1 MKTNNKK
8 QNSGGFLSAIAA
20 LFKGGA
26 AAGSGVSGA
35 AATGG
40 IFASNAGIF
49 GLLLGG
55 ATIAA
60 GVGFGYQF
68 INNGNTTDTA
78 SASSIFQNSYFEEEA
93 AKAGAERSNSQ
104 DRRAHV
110 NSSIGMFSEQAKKSG
125 LGFEVQEE
133 QQENSP
139 AEENSYSDSSAYGS
153 AGASAA
159 DYSASAA
166 SSSSPRG
173 NRLTSKGM
181 GSFGGGGA
189 SATSSSVPRMK
200 SMGGLS
206 GGVNSKFA
214 SMRSAA
220 LAENSGSAT
229 AMASAKKA
237 SISKGRSVSARG
249 RRSTARS
256 QAMFANAMGNKAAYS
271 SSAAGARTSA
281 QAAFTG
287 ETTGEGDVAEGVL
300 EGAGLG
306 GAGMSMGNALKANDP
321 NNTNSIKN
329 VPQPSAASNSSPW
342 KDLEKAL
349 LITLA
354 AATVLLITGS
364 ILASQAAKAVHPAQ
378 KAPLLM
384 ATAIIA
390 GIVCAAAAAIVVMAG
405 ILIGKHKQTGMGITY
420 IIAGAFLG
428 FKGGKLMAEAI
439 SGYKDAK
446 AASYDKDPEYQ
457 QSKAE
462 LDEKLKNKEI
472 SQKEYDKKLSEAQ
485 DKSWDKTKTDYKD
498 AKKGVSDAK
507 KDLNN
512 AQHDA
517 DKVRSND
524 QKEINDKY
532 KQDRKDGIDR
542 STAKDNKAEQEN
554 LADIKHDSDQGVQDA
569 KDNLKAKQDAYDAE
583 VNKYKPEDPKP
594 ETVSETHEYT
604 YNKDGSVKTDTVTK
618 TVKAT
623 PEPPKPTFG
632 QQMAET
638 LTDTVDQM
646 GTQKITEGLTQG
658 FTDVVSDDGGASGDD
673 SGN

>member
-40 IFASNAGIF
+40 IFASNVGIL

-60 GVGFGYQF
+60 GAGAVYHFA
-68 INNGNTTDTA
+68 GNATNTA
-78 SASSIFQNSYFEEEA
+78 SNTPAIFQNSYFEEEA
-93 AKAGAERSNSQ
+93 AKAGAERASTQ
-104 DRRAHV
+104 DRYAKV
-110 NSSIGMFSEQAKKSG
+110 NSSIGMFSEQARKSG

-133 QQENSP
+133 QQQENSQ
-139 AEENSYSDSSAYGS
+139 AEDNSYSDASSYS
-153 AGASAA
+153 SSGAPV

-166 SSSSPRG
+166 SSASPKG
-173 NRLTSKGM
+173 NRLTSKSM
-181 GSFGGGGA
+181 GSFSGGGSSSTG
-189 SATSSSVPRMK
+189 SSVPRMK

-214 SMRSAA
+214 SMKSAA
-220 LAENSGSAT
+220 LAESRGSAT

-249 RRSTARS
+249 RRSSAHS
-256 QAMFANAMGNKAAYS
+256 QAMFANAMGSKAAYS

-287 ETTGEGDVAEGVL
+287 ETTGTGDVAEGVL

-306 GAGMSMGNALKANDP
+306 GAGLSMGDGLKANNP
-321 NNTNSIKN
+321 GNVNNVKN
-329 VPQPSAASNSSPW
+329 IPQPSGASNASPW

-390 GIVCAAAAAIVVMAG
+390 GIVCAAAIAICVMAG

-420 IIAGAFLG
+420 LIAGAFLG
-428 FKGGKLMAEAI
+428 LKGGKLMAEAI

-457 QSKAE
+457 NAKAE
-462 LDEKLKNKEI
+462 LDEKLNKGEIDQKQYDKQLGEAKDKSWENTKKDYKTAKDNMSDSKKDLKSAEKTHNQEQKQIDKRYNEDTTKNGVEEKTAADNRAEQKGI
-472 SQKEYDKKLSEAQ
+472 SDKKLSEA
-485 DKSWDKTKTDYKD
+485 KANY
-498 AKKGVSDAK
+498 
-507 KDLNN
+507 
-512 AQHDA
+512 
-517 DKVRSND
+517 
-524 QKEINDKY
+524 E
-532 KQDRKDGIDR
+532 
-542 STAKDNKAEQEN
+542 DNKA
-554 LADIKHDSDQGVQDA
+554 
-569 KDNLKAKQDAYDAE
+569 AYEKE
-583 VNKYKPEDPKP
+583 VNQYKPEDPKP

-604 YNKDGSVKTDTVTK
+604 YNEDGTVKTDTVTK

-632 QQMAET
+632 QQMAKTVTES
-638 LTDTVDQM
+638 VDQI
-646 GTQKITEGLTQG
+646 GQQKITEGLTQG
-658 FTDVVSDDGGASGDD
+658 VTDVMSDDGGGDAD
-673 SGN
+673 SED

>member
-40 IFASNAGIF
+40 IFASNAGIL

-60 GVGFGYQF
+60 GAGAVYHFA
-68 INNGNTTDTA
+68 GNATNTA
-78 SASSIFQNSYFEEEA
+78 SNTPAIFQNSYFEEEA
-93 AKAGAERSNSQ
+93 AKAGAERSSSQ
-104 DRRAHV
+104 DRHATV
-110 NSSIGMFSEQAKKSG
+110 NSSIGMFSEQARKSG

-133 QQENSP
+133 QQQENSK
-139 AEENSYSDSSAYGS
+139 AEDNSYSDASSYS
-153 AGASAA
+153 SSGAPV

-166 SSSSPRG
+166 SSASPKG
-173 NRLTSKGM
+173 NRLTSKSM
-181 GSFGGGGA
+181 GSFSGGGSSSTG
-189 SATSSSVPRMK
+189 SSVPRMK

-214 SMRSAA
+214 SMKSAA
-220 LAENSGSAT
+220 LAESRGSAT

-249 RRSTARS
+249 RRSTAHS
-256 QAMFANAMGNKAAYS
+256 QAMFANAMGSKAAYS

-287 ETTGEGDVAEGVL
+287 ETTGTGDVAEGVL

-306 GAGMSMGNALKANDP
+306 GAGLSMGDGLKANNP
-321 NNTNSIKN
+321 GNVNNVKN
-329 VPQPSAASNSSPW
+329 IPQPSGASNASPW

-390 GIVCAAAAAIVVMAG
+390 GIVCAAAVAICVMAG
-405 ILIGKHKQTGMGITY
+405 FLIGKHKQTGMGITY

-428 FKGGKLMAEAI
+428 LKGGKLMAEAI

-446 AASYDKDPEYQ
+446 ADSYDKDPEYQ
-457 QSKAE
+457 AKKEALDKQLAEGKDKDGKPYTKEQYDKDLKAE
-462 LDEKLKNKEI
+462 
-472 SQKEYDKKLSEAQ
+472 QK
-485 DKSWDKTKTDYKD
+485 KSWDTTKQNYKD
-498 AKKGVSDAK
+498 AKAGGRPNGPDGKTAKEIHAQEQKDIKNGYNDENSDYYKDKTARDTKLENSNNDYKEAK
-507 KDLNN
+507 K
-512 AQHDA
+512 
-517 DKVRSND
+517 
-524 QKEINDKY
+524 
-532 KQDRKDGIDR
+532 
-542 STAKDNKAEQEN
+542 TAYEE
-554 LADIKHDSDQGVQDA
+554 
-569 KDNLKAKQDAYDAE
+569 E
-583 VNKYKPEDPKP
+583 VNKYKPEEPKP
-594 ETVSETHEYT
+594 ETVTETHEYT
-604 YNKDGSVKTDTVTK
+604 YNDDGTVKTDTVTK

-632 QQMAET
+632 QEMAKT
-638 LTDTVDQM
+638 LTETADQM
-646 GTQKITEGLTQG
+646 GTQKITEGLSQG
-658 FTDVVSDDGGASGDD
+658 LEDVMSDDGGGDAGSED
-673 SGN
+673 

>member
-40 IFASNAGIF
+40 IFASNAGIL

-60 GVGFGYQF
+60 GAGAVYHFA
-68 INNGNTTDTA
+68 GNATNTA
-78 SASSIFQNSYFEEEA
+78 SNTPAIFQNSYFEEEA
-93 AKAGAERSNSQ
+93 AKAGAERASTQ
-104 DRRAHV
+104 DRYAKV
-110 NSSIGMFSEQAKKSG
+110 NSSIGMFSEQARKSG

-133 QQENSP
+133 QHQENSQ
-139 AEENSYSDSSAYGS
+139 AEDNSYSDASSYGS
-153 AGASAA
+153 SGAPV

-166 SSSSPRG
+166 SSASPKG
-173 NRLTSKGM
+173 NRLTSKSM
-181 GSFGGGGA
+181 GSFSGGGSSSTG
-189 SATSSSVPRMK
+189 SSVPRMK

-214 SMRSAA
+214 SMKSAA
-220 LAENSGSAT
+220 LAESRGSAT

-249 RRSTARS
+249 RRSSAHS
-256 QAMFANAMGNKAAYS
+256 QAMFANAMGSKAAYS

-287 ETTGEGDVAEGVL
+287 ETTGTGDVAEGVL

-306 GAGMSMGNALKANDP
+306 GAGLSMGDGLKANNP
-321 NNTNSIKN
+321 GNVNNVKN
-329 VPQPSAASNSSPW
+329 IPQPSGASNASPW

-390 GIVCAAAAAIVVMAG
+390 GIVCAAAIAICVMAG
-405 ILIGKHKQTGMGITY
+405 ILIGKHKQVGMGITY
-420 IIAGAFLG
+420 LIAGAFLG
-428 FKGGKLMAEAI
+428 LKGGKLMAEAI

-446 AASYDKDPEYQ
+446 ADSYDKDEEYL
-457 QSKAE
+457 KAKDDLDKKLNSE
-462 LDEKLKNKEI
+462 DPNEKIDQKTYDEKLKAEKE
-472 SQKEYDKKLSEAQ
+472 
-485 DKSWDKTKTDYKD
+485 KSWNRTKDNYKD
-498 AKKGVSDAK
+498 AKAGGKSTVNGEEHTARELHDQ
-507 KDLNN
+507 N
-512 AQHDA
+512 A
-517 DKVRSND
+517 
-524 QKEINDKY
+524 KEIKQQYKDGEIDKATRDTKLENNDKTFNEN
-532 KQDRKDGIDR
+532 KK
-542 STAKDNKAEQEN
+542 TAYEN
-554 LADIKHDSDQGVQDA
+554 
-569 KDNLKAKQDAYDAE
+569 E
-583 VNKYKPEDPKP
+583 VNKYKPEEPKP

-604 YNKDGSVKTDTVTK
+604 YNEDGTVKTDTVTK

-632 QQMAET
+632 QQMAKTVTES
-638 LTDTVDQM
+638 VDQI
-646 GTQKITEGLTQG
+646 GQQKITEGLTQG
-658 FTDVVSDDGGASGDD
+658 VTDVMSDDGGGDAD
-673 SGN
+673 SED

>member
-40 IFASNAGIF
+40 IFASNVGIF

-55 ATIAA
+55 ATIAT
-60 GVGFGYQF
+60 GVGLGYQL
-68 INNGNTTDTA
+68 INNTTTDTA

-104 DRRAHV
+104 DRHARV

-133 QQENSP
+133 QQENSS
-139 AEENSYSDSSAYGS
+139 AEENSYSDSSSYGS
-153 AGASAA
+153 AGASSA

-173 NRLTSKGM
+173 NRLTTKSM
-181 GSFGGGGA
+181 GSFSGGGT
-189 SATSSSVPRMK
+189 SATGSSVPRMK

-214 SMRSAA
+214 SMKSAA
-220 LAENSGSAT
+220 LAENSGSTT

-237 SISKGRSVSARG
+237 SVSKGRSVSARG
-249 RRSTARS
+249 RRSSAHS
-256 QAMFANAMGNKAAYS
+256 QAMFANAMGSKAAYS

-321 NNTNSIKN
+321 NSTNSIKN
-329 VPQPSAASNSSPW
+329 VPQPSAASNESPW

-354 AATVLLITGS
+354 AATVLLIAGS

-378 KAPLLM
+378 KAPLLI

-390 GIVCAAAAAIVVMAG
+390 GIVCAAAIAICVMAG
-405 ILIGKHKQTGMGITY
+405 VLINEHKQTGMGITY
-420 IIAGAFLG
+420 MIAGAFLG
-428 FKGGKLMAEAI
+428 LKGGKLMYEAI

-446 AASYDKDPEYQ
+446 ADSYDKDPDYQ
-457 QSKAE
+457 DAKAK
-462 LDEKLKNKEI
+462 LDEDLKEGKI
-472 SQKEYDKKLSEAQ
+472 TQKEYDQKLSEAK
-485 DKSWDKTKTDYKD
+485 DTSWEKTKADYKD

-542 STAKDNKAEQEN
+542 STAKDNKAEQEH
-554 LADIKHDSDQGVQDA
+554 LADMKHDSDQGVKDA
-569 KDNLKAKQDAYDAE
+569 KDNLKTKQEAYEAE

-594 ETVSETHEYT
+594 ETVTETHEYT

-618 TVKAT
+618 TIKAT

-638 LTDTVDQM
+638 LNSTVDQM
-646 GTQKITEGLTQG
+646 GTQKVIEGITQG
-658 FTDVVSDDGGASGDD
+658 VEDVTDEGGDE
-673 SGN
+673 

>member
-40 IFASNAGIF
+40 IFASNVGIL

-60 GVGFGYQF
+60 GAGAVYHFA
-68 INNGNTTDTA
+68 GNATNTA
-78 SASSIFQNSYFEEEA
+78 SNTPAIFQNSYFEEEA
-93 AKAGAERSNSQ
+93 AKAGAERSSSQ
-104 DRRAHV
+104 DRHATV
-110 NSSIGMFSEQAKKSG
+110 NSSIGMFSEQARKSG

-133 QQENSP
+133 QQQENSK
-139 AEENSYSDSSAYGS
+139 AEDTSYSDASSYGS
-153 AGASAA
+153 SGAPV

-166 SSSSPRG
+166 SSASPKG
-173 NRLTSKGM
+173 NRLTSKSM
-181 GSFGGGGA
+181 GSFSGGGSSSTG
-189 SATSSSVPRMK
+189 SSVPRMK

-214 SMRSAA
+214 SMKSAA
-220 LAENSGSAT
+220 LAESRGSAT

-249 RRSTARS
+249 RRSTAHS
-256 QAMFANAMGNKAAYS
+256 QAMFANAMGSKAAYS

-287 ETTGEGDVAEGVL
+287 ETTGTGDVAEGVL

-306 GAGMSMGNALKANDP
+306 GAGLSMGNALKANDP

-329 VPQPSAASNSSPW
+329 VPQVSNASNASPW
-342 KDLEKAL
+342 KNLEKAL

-354 AATVLLITGS
+354 AATVLLIAGS
-364 ILASQAAKAVHPAQ
+364 ILASQAAKAVHPVQ
-378 KAPLLM
+378 KAPLLI
-384 ATAIIA
+384 ATGIVA
-390 GIVCAAAAAIVVMAG
+390 GLVCAAALGIIAMAG
-405 ILIGKHKQTGMGITY
+405 ILGFKHKQTGMAVTY
-420 IIAGAFLG
+420 GIAGAFML
-428 FKGGKLMAEAI
+428 FKGGKLLAEAV

-446 AASYDKDPEYQ
+446 ADAYDKDPEYQ
-457 QSKAE
+457 KSKAD
-462 LDEKLKNKEI
+462 LDKQLENKEI

-485 DKSWDKTKTDYKD
+485 DKSWDKANTDYKNAKD
-498 AKKGVSDAK
+498 GVSEAKKE
-507 KDLNN
+507 LNT

-524 QKEINDKY
+524 QKEINEKY
-532 KQDRKDGIDR
+532 NQDRKDGIDR
-542 STAKDNKAEQEN
+542 TTAKDNKAEQEN
-554 LADIKHDSDQGVQDA
+554 LADIKHDSDEGVKTA
-569 KDNLKAKQDAYDAE
+569 KDNLKTKQEAYEAE

-594 ETVSETHEYT
+594 ETVTETHEYT
-604 YNKDGSVKTDTVTK
+604 YNDDGTVKTDTVTK

-632 QQMAET
+632 QEMAKTLSET
-638 LTDTVDQM
+638 ADQV
-646 GTQKITEGLTQG
+646 GTQKITEGLSQG
-658 FTDVVSDDGGASGDD
+658 LEDVMSDDGGGDAD
-673 SGN
+673 SEG